1 MRQYRRNTNV
11 RLTPLRETSPRLT
24 AGHGESVLPPLSHA
38 VSFDP
43 GDSLLGGTY
52 GARDDDDAMSQLLT
66 VGQVATLLNVPRKW
80 VYRRVG
86 LKPPDGIPHVKVG
99 KYLRFRETDVRGY
112 IERLLRN

>member
-1 MRQYRRNTNV
+1 MRQYRRNANAGT
-11 RLTPLRETSPRLT
+11 TRETSPGLT
-24 AGHGESVLPPLSHA
+24 AGHGESALPPLSHA

-43 GDSLLGGTY
+43 ADSLLGGTY
-52 GARDDDDAMSQLLT
+52 GVRDGALSQLLT

>member
-11 RLTPLRETSPRLT
+11 GLTPLRETSPRLT
-24 AGHGESVLPPLSHA
+24 AGHGESVLPLLPHA
-38 VSFDP
+38 VSFNP

-52 GARDDDDAMSQLLT
+52 GARDDAMSKLLT

-86 LKPPDGIPHVKVG
+86 LKPPNGIPHVKVG
-99 KYLRFRETDVRGY
+99 KYLRFRETDLRGY

>member
-1 MRQYRRNTNV
+1 MRQYRRNTNA
-11 RLTPLRETSPRLT
+11 RTTPLRETLPGLT
-24 AGHGESVLPPLSHA
+24 ARHGESVLPPLSHA
-38 VSFDP
+38 VSSDP
-43 GDSLLGGTY
+43 ADSLLGGTY
-52 GARDDDDAMSQLLT
+52 GVRDGAMSQLLT

>member
-1 MRQYRRNTNV
+1 MRQYRRNTNA
-11 RLTPLRETSPRLT
+11 RTTPLRETSPALT
-24 AGHGESVLPPLSHA
+24 AGHGELVLPPLSHA

-43 GDSLLGGTY
+43 ADSLLGGTY
-52 GARDDDDAMSQLLT
+52 GVRDDTMSQLLT

-86 LKPPDGIPHVKVG
+86 LKPPEGIPHVKVG

>member
-1 MRQYRRNTNV
+1 MRQYRRNANART
-11 RLTPLRETSPRLT
+11 TPVRETSPRLT

-43 GDSLLGGTY
+43 ADSLLGGTY
-52 GARDDDDAMSQLLT
+52 GVRDAAMSQLLT
-66 VGQVATLLNVPRKW
+66 VVQVATLLNVPRKW